1 MEGDLQ
7 DILENFHSIV
17 RQLIQ
22 FANNNQHLDT
32 GDDLIKK
39 GKLQLD
45 EFIEYMLN
53 FIGLEICS
61 ILGGTEML
69 SQSSLEIL
77 FKNLDAFFVA
87 AQLFSFMKM
96 NSQVDDQVQKCFI
109 KVRRLQAKM
118 RVNTEKRSLDREE

>member
-1 MEGDLQ
+1 MP
-7 DILENFHSIV
+7 
-17 RQLIQ
+17 
-22 FANNNQHLDT
+22 
-32 GDDLIKK
+32 
-39 GKLQLD
+39 
-45 EFIEYMLN
+45 N

-96 NSQVDDQVQKCFI
+96 DSQVDDQVQKCFI
-109 KVRRLQAKM
+109 KVQRLQF
-118 RVNTEKRSLDREE
+118 VHS